1 MSYCLN
7 PGCPEPENPDDVHSC
22 QSCSLPLL
30 LKERYR
36 AIKPIDQGG
45 FGKTFLA
52 VDEDMPSKRQCVIK
66 QFFNQSGLNAQ
77 KAKELFVQEAVQL
90 EKLGKQHLQIPEL
103 FAHVELGIGL
113 FLVQEFIDGQNL
125 LQELKQEGAFDE
137 AKIRHLLNDLLP
149 VLRFIH
155 SQQVIHRDIKPENI
169 IRRQSDGKPVLVDFG
184 VSKFATETALER
196 TGTVIGSPGYAAP
209 EQSEGKAYFSSD
221 LFGLGATCFH
231 LLTNTHPS
239 KVFSQY
245 CDWEKYLRIN
255 LNKSGIGDTLRRVL
269 TKLLQP
275 DISQRY
281 QSTEEVIQDFKL
293 EPTKATAASP
303 LIFLTSEVKPS
314 TQAWRCVHT
323 LTGHSNVIQSV
334 AISADSALL
343 ASGSSDKTIKVWD
356 LGTGELR
363 DTLTGHSSCIFSLAI
378 SSDRQTLASC
388 GDKTTKIWNLKTGKL
403 LRNLKHL
410 KSVGSVAISSE
421 GQIFAIGGNK
431 TIKLWNPHTGEW
443 PRTLSEDLGYV
454 CSIAISSDGHTLASG
469 TNENTIK
476 IWNLHTGQLLHT
488 LTGHSDTVHS
498 LAISPDGPTL
508 VSGSFDKTVKMWDL
522 STAGFIRTVFEQSR
536 KVNSVAISPDG
547 QTLAI
552 SGYGVINIL
561 DLLTGEQVFTLCDL
575 SGWVNS
581 IAISLD
587 GKTLAAGGSDATIK
601 VWKRE

>member
-36 AIKPIDQGG
+36 AIKPIGQGG

-52 VDEDMPSKRQCVIK
+52 VDEDMPSKRRCVIK
-66 QFFNQSGLNAQ
+66 QFFNQSGLKAQ

-113 FLVQEFIDGQNL
+113 FLVQELIDGQDL
-125 LQELKQEGAFDE
+125 LQELKQEGVFDE
-137 AKIRHLLNDLLP
+137 AKIGQLLNDLLP
-149 VLRFIH
+149 VLQFIH
-155 SQQVIHRDIKPENI
+155 SQQVIHRDIKPANI
-169 IRRQSDGKPVLVDFG
+169 IRRQFDGKLFLVDFG

-196 TGTVIGSPGYAAP
+196 TGTVIGSRGYAAP

-221 LFGLGATCFH
+221 LFGLGRTCFH
-231 LLTNTHPS
+231 LLTDTDPS

-245 CDWEKYLRIN
+245 SDWEKYLRIN
-255 LNKSGIGDTLRRVL
+255 LNNSGIGDTLKRVL

-275 DISQRY
+275 EISQRY
-281 QSTEEVIQDFKL
+281 QSVEEVIQVL
-293 EPTKATAASP
+293 RREPTKATAESP
-303 LIFLTSEVKPS
+303 LIFPTSEVKPPS
-314 TQAWRCVHT
+314 QAWRCIDT

-334 AISADSALL
+334 AISADSAIL

-363 DTLTGHSSCIFSLAI
+363 HTLTGHSLCIFSLAI
-378 SSDRQTLASC
+378 SPDGQTLASC
-388 GDKTTKIWNLKTGKL
+388 ADKTTKIWDLKTGKL
-403 LRNLKHL
+403 LRNLNHL

-431 TIKLWNPHTGEW
+431 TIKIWNPHTGEW
-443 PRTLSEDLGYV
+443 PRTFSEELGYV
-454 CSIAISSDGHTLASG
+454 GSVAISPDGNTLASG
-469 TNENTIK
+469 STENIIK
-476 IWNLHTGQLLHT
+476 IWNLHTGQLLHQ
-488 LTGHSDTVHS
+488 LTGHSDTVRS
-498 LAISPDGPTL
+498 LAISPDGKTL
-508 VSGSFDKTVKMWDL
+508 VSGSVDKTVKIWDL
-522 STAGFIRTVFEQSR
+522 STAGFIRTLFEQSR

-547 QTLAI
+547 YTLAI

-561 DLLTGEQVFTLCDL
+561 NILTGEKLFTLSDI

-587 GKTLAAGGSDATIK
+587 GRTLAAGGSDRTLKI
-601 VWKRE
+601 WRCD

>member
-22 QSCSLPLL
+22 QSCGLPLL

-36 AIKPIDQGG
+36 AIEPIGQGG

-66 QFFNQSGLNAQ
+66 QFFNQSGLKAQ

-90 EKLGKQHLQIPEL
+90 EKLGKQHPQIPEL

-113 FLVQEFIDGQNL
+113 FLVQEFIDGQDL

-137 AKIRHLLNDLLP
+137 AKIRQLLNDLLP

-155 SQQVIHRDIKPENI
+155 SQQVIHRDIKPDNI
-169 IRRQSDGKPVLVDFG
+169 IRRQVDGKLFLVDFG
-184 VSKFATETALER
+184 VSKFATETALAR
-196 TGTVIGSPGYAAP
+196 TGTVIGTPGYAAP

-231 LLTNTHPS
+231 LLTDTHPS

-245 CDWEKYLRIN
+245 GDWEKYLRIN
-255 LNKSGIGDTLRRVL
+255 LNKSGIGDTLKRVL

-281 QSTEEVIQDFKL
+281 QSAEEVIQDLNL
-293 EPTKATAASP
+293 EPTKATAESP
-303 LIFLTSEVKPS
+303 LIFPTSEVKPP

-334 AISADSALL
+334 AISADSAIL
-343 ASGSSDKTIKVWD
+343 ASGSSDKTIKVWH

-363 DTLTGHSSCIFSLAI
+363 HTLTGHSSCIFSLAI
-378 SSDRQTLASC
+378 SPDGQTLASC
-388 GDKTTKIWNLKTGKL
+388 GDKTTKSGISRPGQLLHNL
-403 LRNLKHL
+403 NHL
-410 KSVGSVAISSE
+410 KSVGSVAISSD

-431 TIKLWNPHTGEW
+431 TIKSWNPHTGEW

-454 CSIAISSDGHTLASG
+454 CSIAISPDGHTLASG
-469 TNENTIK
+469 STENTIK

-498 LAISPDGPTL
+498 LAISPDGQTL

-522 STAGFIRTVFEQSR
+522 STAQLIRTLFEQSS
-536 KVNSVAISPDG
+536 KVNSIAISPDDH
-547 QTLAI
+547 TLAI

-587 GKTLAAGGSDATIK
+587 GQTLAAGGSDRIIK
-601 VWKRE
+601 IWKRH

>member
-7 PGCPEPENPDDVHSC
+7 PGCPEPENSDDLGLC
-22 QSCSLPLL
+22 QSCGLPLL

-36 AIKPIDQGG
+36 AIEPIGQGG

-66 QFFNQSGLNAQ
+66 QFFNQSGLKAQ

-90 EKLGKQHLQIPEL
+90 EKLGKQHPQIPEL

-113 FLVQEFIDGQNL
+113 FLVQEFIDGQDL

-155 SQQVIHRDIKPENI
+155 SQQVIHRDIKPDNI
-169 IRRQSDGKPVLVDFG
+169 IRRQVDGKLFLVDFG
-184 VSKFATETALER
+184 VSKFATETALAR
-196 TGTVIGSPGYAAP
+196 TGTVIGTQGYAAP

-221 LFGLGATCFH
+221 LFGLSATCFH
-231 LLTNTHPS
+231 LLTDTHPS

-245 CDWEKYLRIN
+245 GDWEKYLRIN
-255 LNKSGIGDTLRRVL
+255 LNKNGIGDTLKRVL

-275 DISQRY
+275 EISQRY
-281 QSTEEVIQDFKL
+281 QSAEEVIQDL
-293 EPTKATAASP
+293 RREPTKATAESP
-303 LIFLTSEVKPS
+303 LIFPTSEVKPPP
-314 TQAWRCVHT
+314 QAWRCVHT

-334 AISADSALL
+334 AISADSAIL

-363 DTLTGHSSCIFSLAI
+363 HTLTGHSSCIFSLAI
-378 SSDRQTLASC
+378 SPDGQTLASC
-388 GDKTTKIWNLKTGKL
+388 GDKTTKIWDLKTGKL
-403 LRNLKHL
+403 LHTLPHL

-431 TIKLWNPHTGEW
+431 TIKIWNPHTEEW
-443 PRTLSEDLGYV
+443 PRTFSEELGYV
-454 CSIAISSDGHTLASG
+454 GSVAISPDGNTLASG
-469 TNENTIK
+469 STENIIK
-476 IWNLHTGQLLHT
+476 IWNLHTGQLLHQ
-488 LTGHSDTVHS
+488 LTGHSDTVCS
-498 LAISPDGPTL
+498 LAISPDGQTL
-508 VSGSFDKTVKMWDL
+508 VSGSFDKTVKIWDL
-522 STAGFIRTVFEQSR
+522 STAGFIRTLFEQSR

-547 QTLAI
+547 YTLAI

-561 DLLTGEQVFTLCDL
+561 NILTGEKLFTLSDI

-587 GKTLAAGGSDATIK
+587 GRTLAAGGSDRTIK
-601 VWKRE
+601 IWRCD

>member
-1 MSYCLN
+1 L
-7 PGCPEPENPDDVHSC
+7 PEPENPDDVHSC

-36 AIKPIDQGG
+36 AIKPIGQGG

-90 EKLGKQHLQIPEL
+90 EKLGKQHPQIPEL

-113 FLVQEFIDGQNL
+113 FLVQEFIDGQDL

-388 GDKTTKIWNLKTGKL
+388 GDKTTKIWSLKTGKL
-403 LRNLKHL
+403 LHNLNHL

-431 TIKLWNPHTGEW
+431 TIKIWNPHTGEW

-454 CSIAISSDGHTLASG
+454 CSIAISPDGHTLASG
-469 TNENTIK
+469 TTENIIK

-488 LTGHSDTVHS
+488 VTGHSDTVHS
-498 LAISPDGPTL
+498 LAISPDGQTL
-508 VSGSFDKTVKMWDL
+508 VSGSFDKTVKIWDL
-522 STAGFIRTVFEQSR
+522 STAGFICTIFEQSR

-561 DLLTGEQVFTLCDL
+561 DLLTREQVFTLYDL

-601 VWKRE
+601 VWKRD

>member
-1 MSYCLN
+1 
-7 PGCPEPENPDDVHSC
+7 
-22 QSCSLPLL
+22 LL

-388 GDKTTKIWNLKTGKL
+388 GDKTTKIWSLKTGKL
-403 LRNLKHL
+403 LHNLNHL

-431 TIKLWNPHTGEW
+431 TIKIWNPHTGEW

-454 CSIAISSDGHTLASG
+454 CSIAISPDGHTLASG
-469 TNENTIK
+469 TTENIIK

-488 LTGHSDTVHS
+488 VTGHSDTVHS
-498 LAISPDGPTL
+498 LAISPDGQTL
-508 VSGSFDKTVKMWDL
+508 VSGSFDKTVKIWDL
-522 STAGFIRTVFEQSR
+522 STAGFICTIFEQSR

-561 DLLTGEQVFTLCDL
+561 DLLTREQVFTLYDL

-587 GKTLAAGGSDATIK
+587 GKTLAAGGSDATSRFGNVINLA
-601 VWKRE
+601 RN

>member
-22 QSCSLPLL
+22 QSCGLPLS

-36 AIKPIDQGG
+36 AIKPIGQGG

-103 FAHVELGIGL
+103 FAHVEVGIGL
-113 FLVQEFIDGQNL
+113 FLVQEFIDGQDL

-137 AKIRHLLNDLLP
+137 AKIRQLLNDLLL

-184 VSKFATETALER
+184 VSKFATETALAR

-209 EQSEGKAYFSSD
+209 EQSEGKVYFSSD

-231 LLTNTHPS
+231 LLTDTHPS

-245 CDWEKYLRIN
+245 GDWKKYLRIN
-255 LNKSGIGDTLRRVL
+255 LNNNGIGDTLKRVL

-275 DISQRY
+275 EISQRY
-281 QSTEEVIQDFKL
+281 QSAEEVIQDL
-293 EPTKATAASP
+293 RREPTKATAESP
-303 LIFLTSEVKPS
+303 LIFPTSEVKPR
-314 TQAWRCVHT
+314 TQAWRCVDT

-334 AISADSALL
+334 AISADSAIL

-363 DTLTGHSSCIFSLAI
+363 HTLRGHSLCIFSLAI
-378 SSDRQTLASC
+378 SPDGQTLASC
-388 GDKTTKIWNLKTGKL
+388 GDNTTKIWDLKTGKL
-403 LRNLKHL
+403 LRNLNHL
-410 KSVGSVAISSE
+410 KSVASVAISSE

-431 TIKLWNPHTGEW
+431 TIKIWNPHTGEW
-443 PRTLSEDLGYV
+443 PRTFSEELGYV
-454 CSIAISSDGHTLASG
+454 RSVAISPDGHTLAGS
-469 TNENTIK
+469 NENIIK
-476 IWNLHTGQLLHT
+476 IWNLHTGQLLHQ
-488 LTGHSDTVHS
+488 LTGHSDTVCS
-498 LAISPDGPTL
+498 LAISPDSQTL
-508 VSGSFDKTVKMWDL
+508 VSGSFDKTVKIWDL
-522 STAGFIRTVFEQSR
+522 STAGFIRTLFEQSR

-547 QTLAI
+547 YTLAI

-561 DLLTGEQVFTLCDL
+561 NILSGEKLFTLSDI

-587 GKTLAAGGSDATIK
+587 GRTLAAGGSDRTIK
-601 VWKRE
+601 IWRCD